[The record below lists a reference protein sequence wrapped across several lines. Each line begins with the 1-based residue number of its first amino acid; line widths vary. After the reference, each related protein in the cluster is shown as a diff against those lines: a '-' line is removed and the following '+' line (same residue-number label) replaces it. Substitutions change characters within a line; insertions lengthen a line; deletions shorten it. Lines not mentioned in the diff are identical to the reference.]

1 MLTGTRPRPGALIR
15 EGYERLQDE
24 RLHHDLAMLS
34 MRAVDTPD
42 DMVQRRI
49 ALIHMWLAQP
59 HR

>member
-1 MLTGTRPRPGALIR
+1 MLTGTRPRPGVLTR
-15 EGYERLQDE
+15 QGYERLQNE
-24 RLHHDLAMLS
+24 RLHHELAMLS
-34 MRAVDTPD
+34 MRAVDTHD